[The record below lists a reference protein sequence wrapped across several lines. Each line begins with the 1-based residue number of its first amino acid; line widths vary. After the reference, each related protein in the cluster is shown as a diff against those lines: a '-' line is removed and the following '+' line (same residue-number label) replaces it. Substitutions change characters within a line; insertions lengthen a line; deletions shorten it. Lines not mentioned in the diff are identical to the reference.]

1 MAATGRAVTPREVS
15 SICHL
20 LHDIA
25 FCVPTAQLELGIT
38 CIQIQQLLHPDIIR
52 SQIRSQVVLYRLLL
66 LILLL
71 RPCCYVLNVFPVS
84 VPGMAPW
91 FGPEPSQQ
99 ELLCRAGALTEPSI
113 PPAATSASCPLLL
126 ALGEPSDTDGNSRT
140 DQRSV

>member
-1 MAATGRAVTPREVS
+1 M
-15 SICHL
+15 
-20 LHDIA
+20 
-25 FCVPTAQLELGIT
+25 
-38 CIQIQQLLHPDIIR
+38 
-52 SQIRSQVVLYRLLL
+52 LYRLLL